1 MALFAG
7 TTTNVTPIA
16 PFAFSPPGSSSN
28 SSSGDMS
35 SITNLPPLSSSSST
49 TNTPLQPPTTTTTTT
64 TTSISSISGG
74 GLRYPTNR
82 KTIYDRNLN
91 RSRNA
96 ELSRASFAYLFGEM
110 VGYAQRRVTGI
121 QDLEKRWVLFL
132 KNKNKK
138 GNIGFL
144 LRVWAGGLWGLVL

>member
-1 MALFAG
+1 IS
-7 TTTNVTPIA
+7 T
-16 PFAFSPPGSSSN
+16 
-28 SSSGDMS
+28 DMS
-35 SITNLPPLSSSSST
+35 SAPSSAPASST
-49 TNTPLQPPTTTTTTT
+49 SALQQA
-64 TTSISSISGG
+64 SNQG

-121 QDLEKRWVLFL
+121 QDLEKRYGMGKALFFFSFPFFIF
-132 KNKNKK
+132 
-138 GNIGFL
+138 GVI
-144 LRVWAGGLWGLVL
+144 LRAQPPPCSFCAKFSRNMDDGH